1 MISDPDRRQEILAAA
16 ASLLVSTPLV
26 DVTLEDVALA
36 LREPVRDVGRHFG
49 SVREIGAAILDA
61 EGDSMREAQRVGAA
75 AGSDPLAVLQATFR
89 AVAVNIS
96 SRPIVRAGI
105 RIAQESRH
113 LYPERRIDPFRTWKS
128 FVVGQLE
135 LAKSAG
141 LLRPGVECE
150 SAAWLIVS
158 SGLGTKELVAFTGRW
173 DELPQLM
180 ADTIGQIVALLE
192 ADGEPARG
200 AG

>member
-1 MISDPDRRQEILAAA
+1 MISDPDRRREILAAA
-16 ASLLVSTPLV
+16 ASLFVTTPLA
-26 DVTLEDVALA
+26 DVTLEDVARV
-36 LREPVRDVGRHFG
+36 LRAPVRDLGRHFG
-49 SVREIGAAILDA
+49 TVREIGAAILDA

-75 AGSDPLAVLQATFR
+75 AGSDPLAILQATFR

-113 LYPERRIDPFRTWKS
+113 LYPERRIDPFRTWKA

-135 LAKSAG
+135 LAKSKG

-158 SGLGTKELVAFTGRW
+158 SGIGTKELVAFTGRW
-173 DELPQLM
+173 DELPGLM

-192 ADGEPARG
+192 ADGEPAR
-200 AG
+200 ATA